1 MKPFRWYFLGT
12 LGIFLFAFVYTGN
25 LTITVFEMIIQSLGS
40 IKFLFLQF
48 YKPLF
53 YWWFFSRG
61 EQRRRK
67 RFWPAV
73 LHLTTLRGQARRFLS
88 LSRINEN
95 ENKNKQEKIL
105 AFLTPDHFIIANINL
120 MYCSCL
126 VTVLRRH
133 GGNPHL
139 VENLY
144 SLQSIMVQMGRLIFV
159 HSFPSISPAFN
170 HRARKLPS
178 KKSIAQHRTVGS
190 VFHIGNC
197 RCRLSEGSAAFVW

>member
-1 MKPFRWYFLGT
+1 MMFMCRICSKKYRCLKKLLRLLLGGVGWGLGT
-12 LGIFLFAFVYTGN
+12 LFA
-25 LTITVFEMIIQSLGS
+25 
-40 IKFLFLQF
+40 
-48 YKPLF
+48 
-53 YWWFFSRG
+53 
-61 EQRRRK
+61 
-67 RFWPAV
+67 
-73 LHLTTLRGQARRFLS
+73 GQGD
-88 LSRINEN
+88 
-95 ENKNKQEKIL
+95 KIL